1 MVIIESIVASAV
13 SGFILKQ
20 VAQAHIRKH
29 STDDENSKLTEEGDE
44 TLSQETPTN
53 AEEEKASYPRNQI
66 ARAALIQD
74 STGHVRHAIVFEGP
88 VELSSL
94 SSIDLWDG
102 PAEVMKVESWRS
114 S

>member
-29 STDDENSKLTEEGDE
+29 SMDDENSKATEEGDE
-44 TLSQETPTN
+44 SLSQETSNN
-53 AEEEKASYPRNQI
+53 AQEEDQASCGGNQV

-74 STGHVRHAIVFEGP
+74 SEGHVRHAIVFEGP
-88 VELSSL
+88 VELTSL
-94 SSIDLWDG
+94 SAIDLWDG
-102 PAEVMKVESWRS
+102 PAEIMKVESR
-114 S
+114 